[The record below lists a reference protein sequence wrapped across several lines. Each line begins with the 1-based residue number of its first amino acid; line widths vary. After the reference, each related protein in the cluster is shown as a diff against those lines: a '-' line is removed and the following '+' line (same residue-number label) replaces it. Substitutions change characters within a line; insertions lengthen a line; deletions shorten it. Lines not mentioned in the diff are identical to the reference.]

1 MKKRKTIQKTMC
13 LDVVMNLRNRL
24 FKKQQEAAMYKKFYI
39 DQAIECTQLKQQ
51 LRIEDHHTGFYADC
65 MEYLS
70 FALAKAQNSTNAD
83 IDTIIQ
89 KFNDFRR
96 ERFVKFMGERAEL
109 STKQVSING
118 KIKTLTI

>member
-1 MKKRKTIQKTMC
+1 MKKIKTVQKTMC

-24 FKKQQEAAMYKKFYI
+24 FKEQQKAAMYKKFYI

-51 LRIEDHHTGFYADC
+51 LRIEEHHMGFYADC
-65 MEYLS
+65 MEYLCS
-70 FALAKAQNSTNAD
+70 VLPKAQNSTKAD

-96 ERFVKFMGERAEL
+96 ERYKAFMEKKAEL
-109 STKQVSING
+109 STKQVIING